1 MKLAI
6 LAFYCA
12 DALALRPHVPRRAP
26 PQRIVMGL
34 EPLRESATPIDIE
47 RFMGRWYVQAAVPTV
62 LDRGAC
68 NAIEDYSWNPQD
80 GCIDVTFTM
89 RKGSTDAP
97 MQTILQRATI
107 ATPETNTRWSL
118 NPKVGPFY
126 VPLALPYLVVDCA
139 PDYSSTIIGLPDR
152 SILYIMARSAE
163 VDEEVLDGL
172 IRKSVECGYEAN
184 RIERITHDYTRV

>member
-89 RKGSTDAP
+89 RK
-97 MQTILQRATI
+97 
-107 ATPETNTRWSL
+107 
-118 NPKVGPFY
+118 
-126 VPLALPYLVVDCA
+126 
-139 PDYSSTIIGLPDR
+139 
-152 SILYIMARSAE
+152 
-163 VDEEVLDGL
+163 
-172 IRKSVECGYEAN
+172 
-184 RIERITHDYTRV
+184 